1 MAEIFFNKGKQI
13 EKGANSIPTSVKSHM
28 HISFVHRV
36 EHFIPLF
43 TNVLPSLLN
52 KFHSSELYGL
62 KILGNQS
69 CETVCLTIT

>member
-13 EKGANSIPTSVKSHM
+13 EKGANSIPTSVKNHM
-28 HISFVHRV
+28 HFSFLHCV
-36 EHFIPLF
+36 EHIIPLF

-52 KFHSSELYGL
+52 KFHSSELHGL